1 VAAPSS
7 TSVVIPAYNEQASV
21 GAVIEALAAAADWH
35 EILVIDDGSDD
46 GTAAAA
52 HAAGAHV
59 IQHPYNKGNGAAVK
73 TGIRQATGEF
83 IVILDADGQ
92 HKAALAPRL
101 VARLGEYDLVVGARS
116 PRSQATVGRRL
127 GNRLLAQLAGALA
140 GHPIP
145 DLTSGFR
152 AARRVCLREF
162 LHLLPNGFSTPTT
175 TTLAFFRAGYSVA
188 FEPAE
193 ADARTGRSKIRFTR
207 DGVKFLLILLR
218 VITIF
223 SPLRIFAPMS
233 VAALTLGIG
242 YASWTLITVT
252 KVTNFSVLLIVLGVV
267 VFLLGL
273 VSEQISTMR
282 FEHRN
287 VEPMPSYKAPN
298 AHTPVRD
305 PASVDRNRE

>member
-1 VAAPSS
+1 MGDPSS
-7 TSVVIPAYNEQASV
+7 NSVVIPAYNEEASI
-21 GAVIEALAAAADWH
+21 GAVVEALAAGADWH

-59 IQHPYNKGNGAAVK
+59 IQHPYNKGNGASVK

-92 HKAALAPRL
+92 HRGSLAPRL

-116 PRSQATVGRRL
+116 PQSQATIGRRL
-127 GNRLLAQLAGALA
+127 GNRLLAQLAGFLA

-152 AARRVCLREF
+152 AARTVCLREF

-175 TTLAFFRAGYSVA
+175 TTLAFLRSGYSVA

-193 ADARTGRSKIRFTR
+193 ADVRTGRSKIRFTR

-223 SPLRIFAPMS
+223 SPLRGFTPMS
-233 VAALTLGIG
+233 VVALMLGIG
-242 YASWTLITVT
+242 YAVWTTITQSH
-252 KVTNFSVLLIVLGVV
+252 VTNSSVLLIVLGVV

-273 VSEQISTMR
+273 VSEQISAMR
-282 FEHRN
+282 FEHR
-287 VEPMPSYKAPN
+287 VEPMPSYEKPN
-298 AHTPVRD
+298 DRPPVPD
-305 PASVDRNRE
+305 PASVDRDRE